1 MTATK
6 RRTRERV
13 AEDVTGILSIAD
25 AAHELGIGTSTA
37 YDLLRDGK
45 FPTRVVTIGS
55 RSKVL
60 RADLDRYLS
69 GDGVAGDD

>member
-1 MTATK
+1 MTAT
-6 RRTRERV
+6 RRAARDRAADDT
-13 AEDVTGILSIAD
+13 TGILSIAD

-45 FPTRVVTIGS
+45 FPVRVVPIGS

-60 RADLDRYLS
+60 RADLNRYLS
-69 GDGVAGDD
+69 GDSDAGDE